1 MAFVDIHTN
10 NLSRELNNSITYPDN
25 YVFIPGTAITGDPD
39 IFYVFNSLSEFQTAC
54 GTHGPDGSLSYEYVA
69 GVLSAGLPVIFKR
82 IAYNNINTEEVQ
94 SAQKAKVEITHTDGE
109 TQGDVSDIRIT
120 EKYGGTYGNDL
131 SITIRNT
138 GTAYYLDVYLD
149 RTTLIESKRLITY
162 QSEEE
167 LIEINQKLIK
177 ALQTAEF
184 EKIDID
190 VLITDASKFSL
201 SQVTKEPLTGGTDL
215 DEGLVPAMLPQIY
228 DQLTD
233 KILYSPKFITSGG
246 YTDENPTV
254 STPIADAMKELTRIR
269 QDCRALIDLPISTL
283 KEDQQET
290 ARLLAYQQTSNIQNI
305 PSASTCAPWVYM
317 QVGNNQLWM
326 PPSFAYLMVVG
337 DAVSRGGKSYTP
349 KAGLSSGVVPNV
361 IRTQFEI
368 GSDIS
373 ERWQKDGD
381 VNINPIMRLQGGS
394 YVIAGNS
401 TLLQLDEATNEENA
415 FSESSA
421 DLTVI
426 EIRRQAYNVAVE
438 LQYQYNAVT
447 AFETFSLRMAKLLDA
462 MSTEGSVTR
471 YDIEN
476 ISTDDEPRKLKVRLD
491 VYLTPTIKNIEIFL
505 NISYGSVEVGT
516 TGGEA

>member
-1 MAFVDIHTN
+1 MAFVNIHTN

-39 IFYVFNSLSEFQTAC
+39 VFYIFNSLSDFQAAC
-54 GTHGPDGSLSYEYVA
+54 GTRGPEGSLSYEYVA
-69 GVLSAGLPVIFKR
+69 GILSAGLPVIFKR
-82 IAYNNINTEEVQ
+82 IATNNINPEEVQ
-94 SAQKAKVEITHTDGE
+94 TVQKASTEITHTDAE
-109 TQGDVSDIRIT
+109 TESPVSDIRIL

-131 SITIRNT
+131 SVTIRNT
-138 GTAYYLDVYLD
+138 GTAYYLDVYLNGI
-149 RTTLIESKRLITY
+149 TLVESKRLITY
-162 QSEEE
+162 QTEEE
-167 LIEINQKLIK
+167 PLQINTKLIS
-177 ALQTAEF
+177 ALQTMEF
-184 EKIDID
+184 EKITVD
-190 VLITDASKFSL
+190 VLITDPAKFNL
-201 SQVTKEPLTGGTDL
+201 SQVSQQPLTGGTDL
-215 DEGLVPAMLPQIY
+215 DESLVPAMLPQVY
-228 DQLTD
+228 NELTD
-233 KILYSPKFITSGG
+233 KILFSPKFITSGG

-254 STPIADAMKELTRIR
+254 STPIADAMKELTLVR

-283 KEDQQET
+283 KEEQQQT
-290 ARLLAYQQTSNIQNI
+290 ARLLAYQQTSNGQAI

-317 QVGNNQLWM
+317 QVGNKQLWM
-326 PPSFAYLMVVG
+326 PPSFAYLTVVG
-337 DAVSRGGKSYTP
+337 DAVSRGGKAYTP
-349 KAGLSSGVVPNV
+349 KAGLSNGIVPNV

-373 ERWQKDGD
+373 EQWQKEGD
-381 VNINPIMRLQGGS
+381 VNINPIMKLQGGS

-426 EIRRQAYNVAVE
+426 EIRRQAFNVATE

-491 VYLTPTIKNIEIFL
+491 VYLTPTIKYIEIFL
-505 NISYGSVEVGT
+505 NISYGSVEIG